1 MFRPPRSF
9 GKPPTHKPELD
20 HVPRP
25 IGMMQQP
32 RDAPPER
39 KYVHLIDTSME
50 RVEILHF
57 LRHVYWIWLRCDHVE
72 PP

>member
-1 MFRPPRSF
+1 
-9 GKPPTHKPELD
+9 
-20 HVPRP
+20 
-25 IGMMQQP
+25 MMQQP

-57 LRHVYWIWLRCDHVE
+57 LRHVHWIWLRCDHVE